1 MLEITN
7 KINNKNK
14 MFHPIVLPLIVS
26 VTFLFLIINS
36 PTAESNLIKVYAQ
49 QQQQQQQNQESP
61 NSSIV
66 LTAKMIDNQYRWI
79 DADTNAINPTL
90 NMTAGIDHEITVKSL
105 EGDSA
110 EHELVIE
117 GISSNASASGN
128 DDDKDNDKDNDKGGG
143 EELVKSDEIKEG
155 SSATVNFNSAD
166 IQDDE
171 DDSNYQSFEYYCE
184 YHPDTMRGKI
194 QIK

>member
-7 KINNKNK
+7 KNNNKNK
-14 MFHPIVLPLIVS
+14 MFHTIILNLIVS
-26 VTFLFLIINS
+26 VTFLFLVINS
-36 PTAESNLIKVYAQ
+36 PAAESNFIKVYAQ

-79 DADTNAINPTL
+79 DANTNAINPTL
-90 NMTAGIDHEITVKSL
+90 NVTAGIDNEITVKSL
-105 EGDSA
+105 EDDSA

-117 GISSNASASGN
+117 GVSSNAAASGN
-128 DDDKDNDKDNDKGGG
+128 DDDDNNDKGGG

-166 IQDDE
+166 IQE
-171 DDSNYQSFEYYCE
+171 DDDNSNYQSFEYYCE

>member
-1 MLEITN
+1 
-7 KINNKNK
+7 
-14 MFHPIVLPLIVS
+14 MFHTFILNLIVS

-36 PTAESNLIKVYAQ
+36 PTAESNLIKVYAQQ

-90 NMTAGIDHEITVKSL
+90 NMTAGIDNEITVKSL
-105 EGDSA
+105 EGDYA

-117 GISSNASASGN
+117 GVSSNAAASGN
-128 DDDKDNDKDNDKGGG
+128 DDDKDNDKGGG
-143 EELVKSDEIKEG
+143 KELVKSDEIKDG
-155 SSATVNFNSAD
+155 SSATVNFDSAD
-166 IQDDE
+166 IQE
-171 DDSNYQSFEYYCE
+171 DDDNSNYQSFEYYCE

>member
-7 KINNKNK
+7 KNNNKNK
-14 MFHPIVLPLIVS
+14 MFHTIILNLIVS
-26 VTFLFLIINS
+26 VTFLFLVINS
-36 PTAESNLIKVYAQ
+36 PAAESNFIKVYAQ

-79 DADTNAINPTL
+79 DANTNAINPTL
-90 NMTAGIDHEITVKSL
+90 NVTAGIDNEITVKSL
-105 EGDSA
+105 EDDSA

-117 GISSNASASGN
+117 GVSSNAAASGN
-128 DDDKDNDKDNDKGGG
+128 DDDDNNDKGGG

-166 IQDDE
+166 IQE
-171 DDSNYQSFEYYCE
+171 DDDNSNYQSFEYYCE
-184 YHPDTMRGKI
+184 YHPDTMRGKM

>member
-1 MLEITN
+1 MLEVIN
-7 KINNKNK
+7 KNNNKNK
-14 MFHPIVLPLIVS
+14 MFHTTILNLIVF

-36 PTAESNLIKVYAQ
+36 PAAESNFIKVYA
-49 QQQQQQQNQESP
+49 QQQQQNQESP

-90 NMTAGIDHEITVKSL
+90 NMTAGIDNEITVKSL

-117 GISSNASASGN
+117 GVSSNAAASGN
-128 DDDKDNDKDNDKGGG
+128 DDDDNNDKGGG

-166 IQDDE
+166 IQE
-171 DDSNYQSFEYYCE
+171 DDDNSNYQSFEYYCE

>member
-7 KINNKNK
+7 KNNNKNK
-14 MFHPIVLPLIVS
+14 MFHTIILNLIVS
-26 VTFLFLIINS
+26 VTFLFLVINS
-36 PTAESNLIKVYAQ
+36 PAAESNLIKVYAQ
-49 QQQQQQQNQESP
+49 QQQQQNQASP
-61 NSSIV
+61 NSPIV

-79 DADTNAINPTL
+79 DTNTNAINPTL
-90 NMTAGIDHEITVKSL
+90 NVTAGIDNEITVKSL

-117 GISSNASASGN
+117 GVSSNDVAASGN
-128 DDDKDNDKDNDKGGG
+128 DDDDKDNDKGGG

-155 SSATVNFNSAD
+155 SSATVNFNSAE
-166 IQDDE
+166 IQE
-171 DDSNYQSFEYYCE
+171 DDDNSNYQSFEYYCE

>member
-14 MFHPIVLPLIVS
+14 MFHPIILPLIVS

-49 QQQQQQQNQESP
+49 QQQQQQQQQNQKSP

-79 DADTNAINPTL
+79 DDDTNAINPTL
-90 NMTAGIDHEITVKSL
+90 NMTAGIDNEITVKSL

-117 GISSNASASGN
+117 GISSNAAASGN
-128 DDDKDNDKDNDKGGG
+128 DDDKDNDKGGG

-155 SSATVNFNSAD
+155 SSATINFNSAD

>member
-7 KINNKNK
+7 KNNNKNK
-14 MFHPIVLPLIVS
+14 MFHTIILNLIIS
-26 VTFLFLIINS
+26 VTFLFLVINS
-36 PTAESNLIKVYAQ
+36 PAAESNFIKVYA

-90 NMTAGIDHEITVKSL
+90 NMTAGIDNEITVKSL

-117 GISSNASASGN
+117 GISSNAAASGN
-128 DDDKDNDKDNDKGGG
+128 DDDKDNDKGGG

-155 SSATVNFNSAD
+155 SSATVIFNSAD
-166 IQDDE
+166 IQE
-171 DDSNYQSFEYYCE
+171 DDDNSNYQSFEYYCE

>member
-14 MFHPIVLPLIVS
+14 MFHPIILPLIVS

-79 DADTNAINPTL
+79 DAYTFFFNDTATTKIYTL
-90 NMTAGIDHEITVKSL
+90 SL
-105 EGDSA
+105 HDA
-110 EHELVIE
+110 LPI
-117 GISSNASASGN
+117 
-128 DDDKDNDKDNDKGGG
+128 
-143 EELVKSDEIKEG
+143 
-155 SSATVNFNSAD
+155 
-166 IQDDE
+166 
-171 DDSNYQSFEYYCE
+171 
-184 YHPDTMRGKI
+184 
-194 QIK
+194 

>member
-7 KINNKNK
+7 KNNNKNK
-14 MFHPIVLPLIVS
+14 MFHTIILNLIVS
-26 VTFLFLIINS
+26 VTFLFLVINS
-36 PTAESNLIKVYAQ
+36 PAAESNFIKVYA

-79 DADTNAINPTL
+79 DANTNAINPTL
-90 NMTAGIDHEITVKSL
+90 NVTAGIDNEITVKSL

-117 GISSNASASGN
+117 GVSSNDAAASGN
-128 DDDKDNDKDNDKGGG
+128 DDDNKGGG

-166 IQDDE
+166 IQE
-171 DDSNYQSFEYYCE
+171 DDDNSNYQSFEYYCE

>member
-7 KINNKNK
+7 KNNNKNK
-14 MFHPIVLPLIVS
+14 MFHTIILNLIVS
-26 VTFLFLIINS
+26 VTFLFLVINS
-36 PTAESNLIKVYAQ
+36 PAAESNLIKVYAQ
-49 QQQQQQQNQESP
+49 QQQQQNQELP
-61 NSSIV
+61 NSPIV

-79 DADTNAINPTL
+79 DANNNNAINPTL
-90 NMTAGIDHEITVKSL
+90 NMTAGIDNEITVKSL

-117 GISSNASASGN
+117 GVSSTTAASN
-128 DDDKDNDKDNDKGGG
+128 DDDDKGGD
-143 EELVKSDEIKEG
+143 EELVKSDEIKDG
-155 SSATVNFNSAD
+155 SSATVNFNSAE
-166 IQDDE
+166 IQE
-171 DDSNYQSFEYYCE
+171 DDDNSNYQSFEYYCE

>member
-1 MLEITN
+1 
-7 KINNKNK
+7 
-14 MFHPIVLPLIVS
+14 
-26 VTFLFLIINS
+26 
-36 PTAESNLIKVYAQ
+36 
-49 QQQQQQQNQESP
+49 
-61 NSSIV
+61 
-66 LTAKMIDNQYRWI
+66 MIDNQYRWI
-79 DADTNAINPTL
+79 DANTNAINPTL
-90 NMTAGIDHEITVKSL
+90 NVTAGIDNEITVKSL

-117 GISSNASASGN
+117 GVSSNDAAASGN
-128 DDDKDNDKDNDKGGG
+128 DDDNKGGG

-166 IQDDE
+166 IQE
-171 DDSNYQSFEYYCE
+171 DDDNSNYQSFEYYCE

>member
-7 KINNKNK
+7 KNNNKNK
-14 MFHPIVLPLIVS
+14 MFHPIILPLIVS

-90 NMTAGIDHEITVKSL
+90 NMTAGIDNEITVKSL

-117 GISSNASASGN
+117 GISSNAAASGN
-128 DDDKDNDKDNDKGGG
+128 DEGGG

-184 YHPDTMRGKI
+184 YHSDTMRGKI

>member
-7 KINNKNK
+7 KNNNKNK
-14 MFHPIVLPLIVS
+14 MFHTIILNLIVS
-26 VTFLFLIINS
+26 VTFLFLVINS
-36 PTAESNLIKVYAQ
+36 PAAESNFIKVYAQ

-61 NSSIV
+61 NSFIV

-79 DADTNAINPTL
+79 DANTNAINPTL
-90 NMTAGIDHEITVKSL
+90 NVTAGIDNEITAKSL
-105 EGDSA
+105 EDDSA

-117 GISSNASASGN
+117 GVSSNAAASGN
-128 DDDKDNDKDNDKGGG
+128 DEDDNNDKGGG

-166 IQDDE
+166 IQE
-171 DDSNYQSFEYYCE
+171 DDDNNNYQSFEYYCE
-184 YHPDTMRGKI
+184 YHPDTMRGKM

>member
-7 KINNKNK
+7 KNINKNK
-14 MFHPIVLPLIVS
+14 MFHPIILPLIVS

-117 GISSNASASGN
+117 GISSNAAASGN
-128 DDDKDNDKDNDKGGG
+128 DDDKDNDKGGG

-155 SSATVNFNSAD
+155 SSATINFNSAD